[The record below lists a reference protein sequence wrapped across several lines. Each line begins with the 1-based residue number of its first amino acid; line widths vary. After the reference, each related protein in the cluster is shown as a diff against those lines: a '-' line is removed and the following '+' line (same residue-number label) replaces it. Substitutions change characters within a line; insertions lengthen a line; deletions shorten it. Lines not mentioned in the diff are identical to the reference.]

1 MKWSF
6 SNLVTAV
13 FPTQS
18 RESEIENTVH
28 NCVNTIINNA
38 NEYSPTEQ
46 MRIAK
51 EVAAKV
57 HNVLENEHLDLMN
70 EIREYERVLG
80 IDD

>member
-6 SNLVTAV
+6 SSAISAI

-28 NCVNTIINNA
+28 NCVNTIINNT
-38 NEYSPTEQ
+38 NDYSPTEQ

-51 EVAAKV
+51 EVMTKIR
-57 HNVLENEHLDLMN
+57 HVLEHEHLDLLN
-70 EIREYERVLG
+70 EIREYEKVLG